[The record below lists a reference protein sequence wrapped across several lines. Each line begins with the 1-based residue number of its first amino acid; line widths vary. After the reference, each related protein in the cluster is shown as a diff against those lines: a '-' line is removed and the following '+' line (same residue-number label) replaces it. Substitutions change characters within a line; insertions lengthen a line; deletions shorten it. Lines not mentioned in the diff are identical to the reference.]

1 METMEL
7 LKEVLTGVEKT
18 LDSDSVIGK
27 PITNDLITVIPVSKM
42 TVGFGSGGGELESK
56 KAIKKS
62 EIPIGAVGGG
72 ASIFP
77 MGFLV
82 IDGYE
87 VKFIKT
93 DTGDKW
99 NEYIEKIMSVL
110 SR

>member
-62 EIPIGAVGGG
+62 HRKRWLFYYTLLNYHKK
-72 ASIFP
+72 SNQFFH
-77 MGFLV
+77 FLHR
-82 IDGYE
+82 
-87 VKFIKT
+87 
-93 DTGDKW
+93 
-99 NEYIEKIMSVL
+99 